1 MPERK
6 ILLSKRNYEK
16 NELRTH
22 CIMIRLNASEFSAVS
37 SKAKQCHQPLA
48 VYVRNTILR
57 SPTFIPYQICVDIGD
72 IKPLVTEYSRIGN
85 NLNQIAKYFHTGG
98 AKSQEMEFEIR
109 RCITQLFQLR
119 SQIMNIGDAF
129 SLREVHFSSIYSNK
143 T

>member
-1 MPERK
+1 
-6 ILLSKRNYEK
+6 
-16 NELRTH
+16 
-22 CIMIRLNASEFSAVS
+22 MIRLNASEFSAVS

-48 VYVRNTILR
+48 VYVRNTILH
-57 SPTFIPYQICVDIGD
+57 SPTFIPYQICADIGD

-119 SQIMNIGDAF
+119 SQIMNMGDG
-129 SLREVHFSSIYSNK
+129 LHGNIK
-143 T
+143 THIQ